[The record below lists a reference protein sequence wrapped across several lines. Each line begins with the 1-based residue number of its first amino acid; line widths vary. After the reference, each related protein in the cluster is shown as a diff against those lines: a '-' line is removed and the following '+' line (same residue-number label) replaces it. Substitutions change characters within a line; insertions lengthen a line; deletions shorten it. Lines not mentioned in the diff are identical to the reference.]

1 MKRGNA
7 RVIYNGV
14 AYEATVATI
23 PPNSLDIDAPLVCP
37 YSGHRM
43 VVVGESMEPHKWETK
58 HTLRLLCRKC
68 LHLFLYN
75 YVVSHI
81 ELSEGKAENA

>member
-1 MKRGNA
+1 MKRGNC

-14 AYEATVATI
+14 AYEVTVAQIAT
-23 PPNSLDIDAPLVCP
+23 NSLNLDEPLVCP

-43 VVVGESMEPHKWETK
+43 VVVSEGMEPHKWETK
-58 HTLRLLCRKC
+58 HSMRLLCRKC

-81 ELSEGKAENA
+81 ELPEGN